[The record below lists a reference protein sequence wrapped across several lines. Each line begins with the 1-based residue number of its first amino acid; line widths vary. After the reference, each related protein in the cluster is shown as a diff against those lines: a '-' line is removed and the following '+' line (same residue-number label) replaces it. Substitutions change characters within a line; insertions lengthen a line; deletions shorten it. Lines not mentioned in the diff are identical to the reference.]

1 MVDQILSDE
10 ADLRCD
16 IAHLESVVLELE
28 QSADYLLARLEARRE
43 RNESGVDCKSTGTRL
58 QDFFVY
64 GRNPIYLA
72 RELAKASKNEALYQA
87 MVDELILRKEAANEE
102 LMRLTSAPNRTDVVV
117 KVDRHPP
124 AEIIPAGPA
133 LCEIRL

>member
-1 MVDQILSDE
+1 MHSKQGFEMHLACLLMDILMN
-10 ADLRCD
+10 
-16 IAHLESVVLELE
+16 VLVSNWSLSHFCVL
-28 QSADYLLARLEARRE
+28 SADG
-43 RNESGVDCKSTGTRL
+43 NGTH
-58 QDFFVY
+58 VA
-64 GRNPIYLA
+64 NIVPT
-72 RELAKASKNEALYQA
+72 A